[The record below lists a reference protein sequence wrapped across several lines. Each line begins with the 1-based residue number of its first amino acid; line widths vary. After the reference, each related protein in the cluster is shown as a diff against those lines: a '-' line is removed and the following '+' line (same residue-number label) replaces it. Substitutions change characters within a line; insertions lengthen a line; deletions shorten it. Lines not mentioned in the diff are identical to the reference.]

1 MTPATASAATS
12 AATEK
17 RALEADQTLVDLV
30 QFPAFPA
37 VYADQLFTVPDGDAT
52 TLDTLIELS
61 GQTVR
66 LTVPLE
72 RLVFAEE

>member
-37 VYADQLFTVPDGDAT
+37 V
-52 TLDTLIELS
+52 
-61 GQTVR
+61 
-66 LTVPLE
+66 
-72 RLVFAEE
+72 